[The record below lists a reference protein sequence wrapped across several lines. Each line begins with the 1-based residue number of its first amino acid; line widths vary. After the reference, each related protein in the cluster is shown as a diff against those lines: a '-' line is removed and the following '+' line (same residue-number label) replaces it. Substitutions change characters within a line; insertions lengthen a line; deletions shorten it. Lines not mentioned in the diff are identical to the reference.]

1 VGKRLKVHSWLRP
14 NPGEL
19 YYKARSKS
27 MGKRELL
34 LIAAFVIV
42 GAIVYQFT
50 APPPAPGERSF
61 SPGRIIES
69 LRREIRGNR
78 ASAETT
84 RTSVHRV
91 DSGVSELRV
100 LHTGGELTITGEN
113 RADIEAQLWVHSN
126 GYDEAEARQ
135 FVKESTLK
143 IEQAGSR
150 IIAEVTFP
158 EGGRQRARLL
168 LKVPARLRVSLDSIT
183 GLKVTDIAEVELVNT
198 RGQAQLRKVAGRV
211 TGTHRGGSLL
221 IADSGPLKLT
231 TFGADVDAQR
241 IRGEV
246 TFTTR
251 SGDLKGTELA
261 GPIEIDANGTD
272 VVLDR
277 LEKAT
282 GILRINAASGSVVVK
297 GLRTEGRIDVRGSKV
312 DVIVDRAVPLA
323 IYSDGRETVSLTP
336 PAGGYTLDAVA
347 SHSEITVAGG
357 TVPVATNGQEQRA
370 TGAVK
375 GGGPTITIRTARGPI
390 TVRAR

>member
-1 VGKRLKVHSWLRP
+1 VGLTVHSWLRP

-19 YYKARSKS
+19 YYKVCSKS

-34 LIAAFVIV
+34 LIAAFVIL

-84 RTSVHRV
+84 STSVHPV

-100 LHTGGELTITGEN
+100 MRSGELTITGEN
-113 RADIEAQLWVHSN
+113 REDIGAHLWVQSN
-126 GYDEAEARQ
+126 GYDEAEARR

-143 IEQAGSR
+143 IQPAGSR

-158 EGGRQRARLL
+158 QGGRQRARLM
-168 LKVPARLRVSLDSIT
+168 LKVPARLRVSLDSVS
-183 GLKVTDIAEVELVNT
+183 GVKLTDVGEVELFNT
-198 RGQAQLRKVAGRV
+198 RGEAQLRKVAGRV

-231 TFGADVDAQR
+231 TFGADVNVQR

-246 TFTTR
+246 SLTTR
-251 SGDLKGTELA
+251 SGDLKGTELT

-272 VVLDR
+272 VVLER

-282 GILRINAASGSVVVK
+282 GMLRINAASGSVTVK
-297 GLRTEGRIDVRGSKV
+297 GLRTEGRIDVRGSRV

-347 SHSEITVAGG
+347 GNAEITVADGA
-357 TVPVATNGQEQRA
+357 VPIVTNGQEQRA
-370 TGAVK
+370 AGAVK
-375 GGGPTITIRTARGPI
+375 GGGPTIAIRTARGPI

>member
-1 VGKRLKVHSWLRP
+1 
-14 NPGEL
+14 
-19 YYKARSKS
+19 

-42 GAIVYQFT
+42 GAVVYQLT

-84 RTSVHRV
+84 STSVHPV

-100 LHTGGELTITGEN
+100 LRGGELTITGEN
-113 RADIEAQLWVHSN
+113 RADIGAQLWVQSN

-143 IEQAGSR
+143 IQPAGSR
-150 IIAEVTFP
+150 LIAEVKLPT
-158 EGGRQRARLL
+158 GGRQRARLL
-168 LKVPARLRVSLDSIT
+168 LKVPARLRVSLDSVS
-183 GLKVTDIAEVELVNT
+183 GLKVTDVGEVELFNT
-198 RGQAQLRKVAGRV
+198 RGEAQLRKVVGRV

-231 TFGADVDAQR
+231 TFGANVDVQR

-246 TFTTR
+246 ILTTR
-251 SGDLKGTELA
+251 SGDLKGTELT

-282 GILRINAASGSVVVK
+282 GILRINAASGSVAVK

-312 DVIVDRAVPLA
+312 DVILDRAVPLA

-347 SHSEITVAGG
+347 SYSEITVAEGA
-357 TVPVATNGQEQRA
+357 VPVVTNGQEQRA

-375 GGGPTITIRTARGPI
+375 GGGPTIAIRTARGPI